1 MSSDISQNNKR
12 IARNTLALY
21 FRTFITMIVG
31 LYTGRVMLQALGVDN
46 YGINAVVGG
55 IVAMSSLIT
64 STMSAAISRY
74 ITYTLG
80 QGNKGRL
87 KTMFSTSINAQ
98 IVMAVIVALVLEMAG
113 VWFLNHEANIP
124 EGRMEAANWVLQ
136 CSIVTLMISL
146 ISSPYNAM
154 IIAYER
160 MSVYA
165 YASIVEATFKLVICF
180 VIVTYEGDR
189 LILFAILQ
197 IIVALGMRVFYGY
210 YCSKTFEEASY
221 SFRIFD
227 KALLKEM
234 TIFSGWNLI
243 NNGAYVFA
251 TQGVNMLVNVFF
263 GVAFNASRS
272 LAMTVNGALQAF
284 VGNFTM
290 AFSPQITKSYA
301 SGNKA
306 YAVQLANQGT
316 KFTWLMMY
324 IFLVPVCM
332 EAETLLRFWLGKVP
346 TMAPL
351 FLRFAMFESL
361 AVASGQNLFK
371 LIQADGRV
379 KHYTIHAAITAGV
392 IFPLAWL
399 LFYLGT
405 PVWMAYVVFI
415 IDFMVLNVVRFYDL
429 KRLMT
434 FSVHQFFHD
443 CVTPCVL
450 VSIISFIVPILISYN
465 MDQGLLRFFVNSI
478 VSVLWTTLCCIF
490 LGLTKG
496 ERQFFLEKVH
506 IVYSKILHK

>member
-1 MSSDISQNNKR
+1 
-12 IARNTLALY
+12 
-21 FRTFITMIVG
+21 
-31 LYTGRVMLQALGVDN
+31 
-46 YGINAVVGG
+46 
-55 IVAMSSLIT
+55 
-64 STMSAAISRY
+64 
-74 ITYTLG
+74 
-80 QGNKGRL
+80 
-87 KTMFSTSINAQ
+87 
-98 IVMAVIVALVLEMAG
+98 
-113 VWFLNHEANIP
+113 
-124 EGRMEAANWVLQ
+124 
-136 CSIVTLMISL
+136 
-146 ISSPYNAM
+146 
-154 IIAYER
+154 
-160 MSVYA
+160 
-165 YASIVEATFKLVICF
+165 
-180 VIVTYEGDR
+180 
-189 LILFAILQ
+189 
-197 IIVALGMRVFYGY
+197 
-210 YCSKTFEEASY
+210 
-221 SFRIFD
+221 
-227 KALLKEM
+227 
-234 TIFSGWNLI
+234 
-243 NNGAYVFA
+243 
-251 TQGVNMLVNVFF
+251 MLVNVFF